1 MSNSILFRH
10 VNYIYRVSQNQL
22 YIPQASGQHQ
32 VGAQAGHEPLP
43 RGHVAGCSGGKKRAW
58 G

>member
-22 YIPQASGQHQ
+22 YIPQASDQLQ